1 MKKAICLGISF
12 VMLLLVSCQQA
23 SAYKQDKLLDYIVS
37 YQEQEFSF
45 PKVPWGASREE
56 TIEKLGVEES
66 DFIDMGNDIW
76 RLEKRVEFQEPSC
89 SGFLLFVFQNDALV
103 RVELSISNDFQVE
116 ESSQYPKID
125 MKAVRIGLAEQIE
138 SSNLLETSMAD
149 GLETLKQGDQTPN
162 LLFGGNSSGY
172 LRIMGADNIDTISIS
187 VETKTIQ

>member
-1 MKKAICLGISF
+1 M
-12 VMLLLVSCQQA
+12 
-23 SAYKQDKLLDYIVS
+23 
-37 YQEQEFSF
+37 
-45 PKVPWGASREE
+45 
-56 TIEKLGVEES
+56 
-66 DFIDMGNDIW
+66 
-76 RLEKRVEFQEPSC
+76 
-89 SGFLLFVFQNDALV
+89 
-103 RVELSISNDFQVE
+103 ELSISNDFQVE

-187 VETKTIQ
+187 VETKTIQLKSNCQYGREHREKTPVFWAAHMIG